1 MIRPPPV
8 VSPCFVTS
16 ELRTA
21 TVSTTAIRHT
31 HHRFARR
38 RRAPPPPPPP
48 PPRKIKKALRLRPP
62 AWAFDREVQRDVTL
76 PGGLELRR
84 REILLLS
91 PFAQA
96 GGSVC
101 HRLPKS

>member
-1 MIRPPPV
+1 MPPLVIRPPPV
-8 VSPCFVTS
+8 VSPFFVTG

-21 TVSTTAIRHT
+21 TVAVSTTTIRHT

-38 RRAPPPPPPP
+38 RRAPPPPPP

-96 GGSVC
+96 GGK
-101 HRLPKS
+101 L